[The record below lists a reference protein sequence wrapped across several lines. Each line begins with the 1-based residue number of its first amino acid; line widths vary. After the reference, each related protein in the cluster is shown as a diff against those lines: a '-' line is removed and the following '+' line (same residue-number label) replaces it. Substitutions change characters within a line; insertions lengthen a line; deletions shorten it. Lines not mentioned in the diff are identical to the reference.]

1 MYVCRVFNNNTHNN
15 WAKINVSHERS
26 LHLANIDSKM
36 AANAMAEKNSC
47 NYSYNKLQN
56 KDEKKLSLVGL
67 FLLFSGG
74 RRGKTHKFGSLAPL
88 VDCAKEHSL
97 YIYCKN
103 NKHYT
108 NLEIWNFNLA
118 S

>member
-1 MYVCRVFNNNTHNN
+1 MSATRGAYTLRILTQR
-15 WAKINVSHERS
+15 WQPMQWQKKKQLQLQLQQIAKQRR
-26 LHLANIDSKM
+26 
-36 AANAMAEKNSC
+36 EKNFH
-47 NYSYNKLQN
+47 
-56 KDEKKLSLVGL
+56 SLGF